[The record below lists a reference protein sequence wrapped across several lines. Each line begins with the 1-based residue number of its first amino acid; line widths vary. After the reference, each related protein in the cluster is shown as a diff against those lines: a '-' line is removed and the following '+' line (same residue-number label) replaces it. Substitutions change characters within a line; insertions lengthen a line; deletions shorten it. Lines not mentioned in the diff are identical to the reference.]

1 MIEYLVNDTHI
12 IKAKDIY
19 GVLDK
24 CEKKDISVDVI
35 SLDGVMIAE
44 RLVQTPPGENT
55 IFQKAR
61 TKGWM

>member
-12 IKAKDIY
+12 IKAKNIH

-24 CEKKDISVDVI
+24 CENKDIPVEVI
-35 SLDGVMIAE
+35 SLDGVILAE
-44 RLVQTPPGENT
+44 RLVHTPPSKNT

-61 TKGWM
+61 TKGWI

>member
-19 GVLDK
+19 AVLDK
-24 CEKKDISVDVI
+24 CEKKDIPVDVI
-35 SLDGVMIAE
+35 ALDGVILVE
-44 RLVQTPPGENT
+44 RLVHTPPSENT